1 MLITNTNMINVLVNS
16 PLEYITFDI
25 NGMEEKLT
33 YEMSKQIFLLV
44 NKSQKKNQK
53 ISKEYIFFSQ
63 NIFCGYNLSN
73 LETYKQLFKEI
84 NKCRYN
90 INMPICQ
97 IYYVYATILSTIF

>member
-44 NKSQKKNQK
+44 NKSQKKKQK

-73 LETYKQLFKEI
+73 LKTYKQLFKKI
-84 NKCRYN
+84 NKCRSIKNSYLTFVHMSCML
-90 INMPICQ
+90 IHA
-97 IYYVYATILSTIF
+97 Y

>member
-44 NKSQKKNQK
+44 NKSQKKKQK
-53 ISKEYIFFSQ
+53 ISKEYIFF
-63 NIFCGYNLSN
+63 IEYFLW
-73 LETYKQLFKEI
+73 L
-84 NKCRYN
+84 
-90 INMPICQ
+90 
-97 IYYVYATILSTIF
+97 